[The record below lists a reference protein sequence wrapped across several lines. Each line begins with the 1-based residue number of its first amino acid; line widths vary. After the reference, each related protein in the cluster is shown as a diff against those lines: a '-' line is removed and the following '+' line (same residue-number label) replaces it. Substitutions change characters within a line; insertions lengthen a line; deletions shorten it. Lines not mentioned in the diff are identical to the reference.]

1 MKKSLLAV
9 VAALAMAGC
18 SQNDLVDEID
28 NGGQISKAEIGFSS
42 VVGKNSRAAA
52 MVTSDLQTQG
62 FNVYAYNTGETSK
75 GALAIT
81 FIENAAIT
89 YDKEKREWGSQNI
102 FYWPATDYLQF
113 FAYSSKKTGLTLT
126 AATTDTYPTLA
137 YTVADTEANQ
147 EDLLV
152 AQVADKKKTDAKVS
166 FEFTHALTQI
176 NFSAQGDIEG
186 LTYKVTSITLN
197 NIANEGN
204 YKYAD
209 NSWGDQTGTATYTIL
224 SEEKAIST
232 TATNINNGAYMLLPQ
247 TLGAT
252 ATITVKYTVVD
263 GKNQM
268 IKDASAGENITISGK
283 WDPNKN
289 IRYTLSLTSDATP
302 IGWDA
307 TVNSGWGTEAPGTV
321 VPAPGE

>member
-1 MKKSLLAV
+1 
-9 VAALAMAGC
+9 MAGC

-42 VVGKNSRAAA
+42 IVGKNSRAAVMA
-52 MVTSDLQTQG
+52 TNELKAQG
-62 FNVYAYNTGETSK
+62 FHVYAYNTGTEKIGTGK
-75 GALAIT
+75 LALT
-81 FIENAAIT
+81 FIDNEPIKYTEAT
-89 YDKEKREWGSQNI
+89 SSWGSDNT
-102 FYWPATDYLQF
+102 FYWPAADYLQF
-113 FAYSSKKTGLTLT
+113 FAYSSKQSSLVLT
-126 AATTDTYPTLA
+126 ASATDTYPTLS
-137 YTVADTEANQ
+137 YKVADTESNQ

-152 AQVADKKKTDAKVS
+152 AQEADKTKANATVS

-176 NFSAQGDIEG
+176 NFSAQGDTEG

-263 GKNQM
+263 GKDQM
-268 IKDASAGENITISGK
+268 IKDASAGEDIAISGT
-283 WDPNKN
+283 WAPNKN

-307 TVNSGWGTEAPGTV
+307 TVINSGWGTEAPGTV
-321 VPAPGE
+321 TPASGE